1 MKLNY
6 RLQINNK
13 DKNDTHSELRNETK
27 LSMQSLVSQVLAS
40 KMPASPAS
48 PASPSSPSS
57 PISSP
62 ASNTG
67 WGKSN

>member
-6 RLQINNK
+6 RPQINNINNK
-13 DKNDTHSELRNETK
+13 DTHSELRNETK
-27 LSMQSLVSQVLAS
+27 LSMQSLVTQALAS
-40 KMPASPAS
+40 KMPTAPAS
-48 PASPSSPSS
+48 P
-57 PISSP
+57 ISNP

>member
-6 RLQINNK
+6 RPQINNK
-13 DKNDTHSELRNETK
+13 DTHSELRNETK
-27 LSMQSLVSQVLAS
+27 LSMQSLVSQALAS
-40 KMPASPAS
+40 KMPTAPAS
-48 PASPSSPSS
+48 AASTAS

-62 ASNTG
+62 SSNTG

>member
-6 RLQINNK
+6 RPQINTNDKKVESK
-13 DKNDTHSELRNETK
+13 DNIRNETK
-27 LSMQSLVSQVLAS
+27 LSMQSTVSQALAS
-40 KMPASPAS
+40 KMPSAPA
-48 PASPSSPSS
+48 A
-57 PISSP
+57 PIAAP

>member
-6 RLQINNK
+6 RPQIKQINNK
-13 DKNDTHSELRNETK
+13 DTHSELRNETK
-27 LSMQSLVSQVLAS
+27 LSMQSLVSQALAS
-40 KMPASPAS
+40 KMPTAPA
-48 PASPSSPSS
+48 S

>member
-6 RLQINNK
+6 KPQIK
-13 DKNDTHSELRNETK
+13 QIKNDTHSELRNETK
-27 LSMQSLVSQVLAS
+27 LSMQSLVSQALAS
-40 KMPASPAS
+40 KMPSAPPGGVGAAVS
-48 PASPSSPSS
+48 
-57 PISSP
+57 

>member
-6 RLQINNK
+6 RPQIK
-13 DKNDTHSELRNETK
+13 QIKNDTQSEIRNETK

-40 KMPASPAS
+40 KMPSAPANVV
-48 PASPSSPSS
+48 
-57 PISSP
+57 SP

>member
-6 RLQINNK
+6 RPQINNK
-13 DKNDTHSELRNETK
+13 DTHSELRNETK

-40 KMPASPAS
+40 KMPTSPAS
-48 PASPSSPSS
+48 P
-57 PISSP
+57 ISNP

>member
-6 RLQINNK
+6 RPQIK
-13 DKNDTHSELRNETK
+13 QIKNDTHSELRNETK
-27 LSMQSLVSQVLAS
+27 LSMQSLVTQALAS
-40 KMPASPAS
+40 KMPTASAS
-48 PASPSSPSS
+48 AASPSAAA
-57 PISSP
+57 SP